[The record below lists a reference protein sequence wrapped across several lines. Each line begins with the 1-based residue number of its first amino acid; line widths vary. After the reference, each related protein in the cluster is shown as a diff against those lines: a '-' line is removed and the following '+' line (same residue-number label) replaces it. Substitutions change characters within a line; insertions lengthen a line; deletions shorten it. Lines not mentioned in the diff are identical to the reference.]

1 MTLPD
6 FSACRIL
13 VVGDVMIDRYLWGT
27 VERISPEAPVPIVRV
42 DRQEDRLG
50 GAANVARN
58 IASLGGKVTLMGVVG
73 GDYEAGILRDLVDQA
88 GIRARLQG
96 DKQIHTTVKTRVVAL
111 RQQMLRMDV
120 EGPAPDPLIHRWLL
134 EDFEREASFCDVA
147 VLSDYAKG
155 ALRHADWLIDTAKE
169 AGRPVMV
176 DPKGSNWHKYSRA
189 DLIKPNLDEMHQQLG
204 RIPTSDD
211 DEILQLIDRK
221 RQSLR
226 AGAILVTKGA
236 AGMTLYAPGLGNCV
250 AVHQPALAR
259 EVFDVSGAGDTVMAV
274 MALMRAAGAD
284 SIEAMKAASA
294 AAGIV
299 VGRVGTASVTRLEL
313 EEALSHA

>member
-1 MTLPD
+1 MQLPD

-13 VVGDVMIDRYLWGT
+13 VVGDVMLDRYLWGS
-27 VERISPEAPVPIVRV
+27 VSRISPEAPVPIVKIE
-42 DRQEDRLG
+42 RQEDRLG
-50 GAANVARN
+50 GAANVAKN
-58 IASLGGKVTLMGVVG
+58 IASLGGQVTLMGVVG

-88 GIRARLQG
+88 GIRAHLHA
-96 DKQIHTTVKTRVVAL
+96 DKQVRTTVKTRVVAQH
-111 RQQMLRMDV
+111 QQMLRMDV
-120 EGPAPDPLIHRWLL
+120 DGAPSHEIVAEWMWC
-134 EDFEREASFCDVA
+134 DFRSYMASHDVV

-155 ALRHADWLIDTAKE
+155 VLNDANAFIHAAKA
-169 AGRPVMV
+169 AGRPVLV
-176 DPKGSNWHKYSRA
+176 DPKAADWLKYSRA

-204 RIPTSDD
+204 RKPTSDD
-211 DEILQLIDRK
+211 DELQLVDRK

-236 AGMTLYAPGLGNCV
+236 AGMTMYAPGLGNCV

-274 MALMRAAGAD
+274 MALMRAAGAN
-284 SIEAMKAASA
+284 SIDAMKAASA

-299 VGRVGTASVTRLEL
+299 VGRVGTSSVTRLEL

>member
-1 MTLPD
+1 MQLPD

-13 VVGDVMIDRYLWGT
+13 VVGDVMLDRYLWGK

-42 DRQEDRLG
+42 ERQEDRLG

-58 IASLGGKVTLMGVVG
+58 IASLGGQVTLMGVVG

-96 DKQIHTTVKTRVVAL
+96 DKQIHTTVKTRVVAQH
-111 RQQMLRMDV
+111 QQMLRMDV
-120 EGPAPDPLIHRWLL
+120 EGPAPDPLVHRWLL
-134 EDFEREASFCDVA
+134 EDFEREANFHDVA

-155 ALRHADWLIDTAKE
+155 ALAYPRPFILAGKKADI
-169 AGRPVMV
+169 PVLV
-176 DPKGSNWHKYSRA
+176 DPKRANWLEYSQA
-189 DLIKPNLDEMHQQLG
+189 DLIKPNLDEMWQQCG
-204 RIPTSDD
+204 PWEGEADR
-211 DEILQLIDRK
+211 LQRVDRV

-226 AGAILVTKGA
+226 AGAILVTMGA
-236 AGMTLYAPGLGNCV
+236 AGMTMFAPGLGNCV
-250 AVHQPALAR
+250 AVHQPALTR

-274 MALMRAAGAD
+274 MALMRAAGAN
-284 SIEAMKAASA
+284 SIDAMKAASA

-299 VGRVGTASVTRLEL
+299 VGRVGTSSVTRLEL
-313 EEALSHA
+313 EEALAHA

>member
-58 IASLGGKVTLMGVVG
+58 IASLGGKVTLMGAVG
-73 GDYEAGILRDLVDQA
+73 GDYEAGILRDLVDMA
-88 GIRARLQG
+88 GIKGPLQG
-96 DKQIHTTVKTRVVAL
+96 DKQIRTTVKTRVVAQH
-111 RQQMLRMDV
+111 QQMLRMDV
-120 EGPAPDPLIHRWLL
+120 EGPAPDEMLVRWICQDFHRAL
-134 EDFEREASFCDVA
+134 ATHDVV

-155 ALRHADWLIDTAKE
+155 VLRHAQVLIKAAKE
-169 AGRPVMV
+169 VGRPVLV
-176 DPKGSNWHKYSRA
+176 DPKGFDWLKYSGA
-189 DLIKPNLDEMHQQLG
+189 DLIKPNLDEMHQQLARVPLG
-204 RIPTSDD
+204 EQ
-211 DEILQLIDRK
+211 DELEMVDRR

-236 AGMTLYAPGLGNCV
+236 AGMTMFAPGLGNCV

-284 SIEAMKAASA
+284 SVEAMKAASA

-299 VGRVGTASVTRLEL
+299 VGRVGTASVTRIEL

>member
-50 GAANVARN
+50 GAANVAKN
-58 IASLGGKVTLMGVVG
+58 IASLGGQVTLMGAVG

-88 GIRARLQG
+88 GIKGPLQG
-96 DKQIHTTVKTRVVAL
+96 DKQIRTTVKTRVVAQH
-111 RQQMLRMDV
+111 QQMLRMDV
-120 EGPAPDPLIHRWLL
+120 EGPAPDEMLVRWICQDFHRAL
-134 EDFEREASFCDVA
+134 ATHDVV

-155 ALRHADWLIDTAKE
+155 VLRHADVLINTAKE
-169 AGRPVMV
+169 VGRPVMV
-176 DPKGSNWHKYSRA
+176 DPKGSDWLKYSRA
-189 DLIKPNLDEMHQQLG
+189 DLIKPNLLEMHQQLG
-204 RIPTSDD
+204 RMPTSD

-259 EVFDVSGAGDTVMAV
+259 EVLDVSGAGDTVMAV

-284 SIEAMKAASA
+284 SAGGMRVASA

-299 VGRVGTASVTRLEL
+299 VGRVGTASVTRLEI

>member
-6 FSACRIL
+6 FSQARIL

-50 GAANVARN
+50 GAANVAKN
-58 IASLGGKVTLMGVVG
+58 IASLGGQVTLMGVVG
-73 GDYEAGILRDLVDQA
+73 GDYEAGILRDLVDMA
-88 GIRARLQG
+88 GIRAHLHG
-96 DKQIHTTVKTRVVAL
+96 DKQVRTTVKTRVVAQH
-111 RQQMLRMDV
+111 QQMLRMDV
-120 EGPAPDPLIHRWLL
+120 DCAPSHEIIAEWMWS
-134 EDFEREASFCDVA
+134 DFRGYMATHDVV

-155 ALRHADWLIDTAKE
+155 VLKEANLFIHAAKA
-169 AGRPVMV
+169 AGRPVLV
-176 DPKGSNWHKYSRA
+176 DPKAADWLKYSRA
-189 DLIKPNLDEMHQQLG
+189 DLIKPNLTEMHQQLG
-204 RIPTSDD
+204 RKPTSDD
-211 DEILQLIDRK
+211 DELRLVDRV
-221 RQSLR
+221 RQSVR

-236 AGMTLYAPGLGNCV
+236 AGMTLYGPGLGNCV

-284 SIEAMKAASA
+284 SAGGMRVASA

>member
-50 GAANVARN
+50 GAANVAKN
-58 IASLGGKVTLMGVVG
+58 IASLGGQVTLMGAVG
-73 GDYEAGILRDLVDQA
+73 GDYEAGILRGLVDQA
-88 GIRARLQG
+88 GIKGQLQG
-96 DKQIHTTVKTRVVAL
+96 DKQIRTTVKTRVVAHH
-111 RQQMLRMDV
+111 QQMLRMDV
-120 EGPAPDPLIHRWLL
+120 EGPAPDEMLVRWICQDFHRAL
-134 EDFEREASFCDVA
+134 ATHDVV

-155 ALRHADWLIDTAKE
+155 VLRHADVLINTAKE
-169 AGRPVMV
+169 VGRPVMV
-176 DPKGSNWHKYSRA
+176 DPKGPDWLKYSRA

-204 RIPTSDD
+204 RMPTSD

-226 AGAILVTKGA
+226 AGAILVTLGA

-284 SIEAMKAASA
+284 SAGGMRVASA

>member
-58 IASLGGKVTLMGVVG
+58 IASLGGLPTLMGVVG
-73 GDYEAGILRDLVDQA
+73 GDYEAGILRDLVDMA
-88 GIRARLQG
+88 GIRAHLHG
-96 DKQIHTTVKTRVVAL
+96 DKQIRTTVKTRVVAQH
-111 RQQMLRMDV
+111 QQMLRMDV
-120 EGPAPDPLIHRWLL
+120 DGAAPNGLVTGWMVS
-134 EDFEREASFCDVA
+134 DFSPYLASHDVV

-155 ALRHADWLIDTAKE
+155 ALYHANAFIDAAKA
-169 AGRPVMV
+169 AGRPVLV
-176 DPKGSNWHKYSRA
+176 DPKAADWLKYSRA
-189 DLIKPNLDEMHQQLG
+189 DLIKPNLAEMRQQLG
-204 RIPTSDD
+204 RKPTSDD
-211 DEILQLIDRK
+211 DELRLVDRV
-221 RQSLR
+221 RQTLR
-226 AGAILVTKGA
+226 AGSILVTKGA
-236 AGMTLYAPGLGNCV
+236 AGMTMFAPGLGNCV